1 MPGKNRLA
9 QKRGAAVSVLLLLAA
24 GFASAEDDASRLPR
38 QADIAISGALLNHP
52 PSAEKPWNITIQLDD
67 PDSDHPKAYVCNQD
81 KTERLALVFYEGDTA
96 NIISEFKVE
105 RVTTRYV
112 DCVVPEQPFP
122 GFVTAKGIRL
132 GMQKRELVEILGQG
146 YSEYQQPDETVI
158 SYRIDHK
165 DSDFLLR
172 QNAPAYYGQYHF
184 QENRLVRF
192 AFGFEFP

>member
-1 MPGKNRLA
+1 MLGEKGLA
-9 QKRGAAVSVLLLLAA
+9 QKWEAVVTALLLLAA
-24 GFASAEDDASRLPR
+24 SAANAASDAPRLPR
-38 QADIAISGALLNHP
+38 QADLAIAGVLLNDS
-52 PSAEKPWNITIQLDD
+52 PSAKNPWNITIQLED

-112 DCVVPEQPFP
+112 DCVLPAQPLP
-122 GFVTAKGIRL
+122 SFVTAKGIRL
-132 GMQKRELVEILGQG
+132 GMLKSELVEILGKG
-146 YSEYQQPDETVI
+146 YTEYPQPDETVI

-184 QENRLVRF
+184 QHNRLVRF

>member
-1 MPGKNRLA
+1 MPQRNGRV
-9 QKRGAAVSVLLLLAA
+9 QKRGAACLLLLLAA
-24 GFASAEDDASRLPR
+24 GLARAEDDASRLPR
-38 QADIAISGALLNHP
+38 QADIAIAGVLLNHP
-52 PSAEKPWNITIQLDD
+52 SSAEKPWNTAIHLDD

-81 KTERLALVFYEGDTA
+81 KSERLVLVFYEGDTA

-112 DCVVPEQPFP
+112 DCVVPARPLP
-122 GFVTAKGIRL
+122 GFVTAKGIHL
-132 GMQKRELVEILGQG
+132 GMLKRELVEILGEG
-146 YSEYQQPDETVI
+146 YAEYQQPDETVI